1 MVSYYPLVSKY
12 YLHINNWTKS
22 TSYTI
27 FILCNVYN
35 WYIITASRYYGDV
48 ILKELFVNIFLIIII
63 IESFFEVT
71 AKKKQTQK
79 KTKYR
84 AQAFSARPWFTATTH

>member
-35 WYIITASRYYGDV
+35 YYSYNIITASRYYGDV
-48 ILKELFVNIFLIIII
+48 ILKAPFVNIF
-63 IESFFEVT
+63 FNN
-71 AKKKQTQK
+71 
-79 KTKYR
+79 
-84 AQAFSARPWFTATTH
+84 HNN

>member
-48 ILKELFVNIFLIIII
+48 ILKELFVNIFFNNHNNWIIFQSDS
-63 IESFFEVT
+63 EEKT
-71 AKKKQTQK
+71 NTK